1 MEKVV
6 ETQKI
11 TFSDRMRIWFK
22 WILDPL
28 AIFFNRIGL
37 TPIVMTLLG
46 VAGNFIGAIFVSLG
60 QMTTGGLFMLI
71 ATPFDALDGHMA
83 RLRGEANEWGAFV
96 DSVTDRYGE
105 LAILGGLLVYFAETR
120 DTLHATVTFAAAAGT
135 VLVSYVKA
143 RAEAVGFEAKVGF
156 LTRVERYLVL
166 APALVLNQPEFA
178 VWFIAVFAN
187 FTAFQ
192 RIFYV
197 RRQAHEQMKAS
208 KANPKNLT
216 ETIND

>member
-1 MEKVV
+1 
-6 ETQKI
+6 
-11 TFSDRMRIWFK
+11 MRIWFK

-28 AIFFNRIGL
+28 AVFFNRIGL
-37 TPIVMTLLG
+37 TPIVMTMLG
-46 VAGNFIGAIFVSLG
+46 LTGNFLGAYFVSQG

-71 ATPFDALDGHMA
+71 STPFDALDGHMA

-105 LAILGGLLVYFAETR
+105 LAIIGGLLIYFAEMG
-120 DTLHATVTFAAAAGT
+120 DTLSAAVAFAAAAGT

-143 RAEAVGFEAKVGF
+143 RAEAVGFSAKVGF

-166 APALVLNQPEFA
+166 APALVLNQPNFA
-178 VWFIAVFAN
+178 VWFIAIFAN
-187 FTAFQ
+187 FTALQ

-197 RRQAHEQMKAS
+197 RRQAHEQMQAS
-208 KANPKNLT
+208 KAGPQKTT
-216 ETIND
+216 ERING